1 MLRLLAFLLL
11 FILVVPLI
19 RVLIGAAARALTD
32 FLGKGGSRPR
42 PELGGKLRRDPVCG
56 VYVSEQ
62 VAVKRVKGG
71 ETLYFC
77 SEDCARKHGETA
89 GTS

>member
-19 RVLIGAAARALTD
+19 RVLVGAAARALHNWV
-32 FLGKGGSRPR
+32 GGGPKKQRQA
-42 PELGGKLRRDPVCG
+42 LGGKLHRDPVCG

-62 VAVKRVKGG
+62 VAVRRTVDG
-71 ETLYFC
+71 EVLYFC
-77 SEDCARKHGETA
+77 SEECAQKYKRA
-89 GTS
+89 

>member
-11 FILVVPLI
+11 FLLVVPLI
-19 RVLIGAAARALTD
+19 RVLIGAAARALSD
-32 FLGKGGSRPR
+32 FLGRESGKPR
-42 PELGGKLRRDPVCG
+42 AEIGGKLHRDPVCG

-62 VAVKRVKGG
+62 LAVKRVRRG

-77 SEDCARKHGETA
+77 SEECARKHEGA
-89 GTS
+89 

>member
-19 RVLIGAAARALTD
+19 RVLMGAAARAFAD
-32 FLGKGGSRPR
+32 ILGREGGKPR
-42 PELGGKLRRDPVCG
+42 AEPGGKLRRDPVCG

-62 VAVKRVKGG
+62 LAVRRVRGG

-77 SEDCARKHGETA
+77 SEECARKDEGA
-89 GTS
+89 

>member
-19 RVLIGAAARALTD
+19 RVLIGAAARALHD
-32 FLGKGGSRPR
+32 LVSGGNKGAPR
-42 PELGGKLRRDPVCG
+42 QAIGGRLHRDPVCG

-62 VAVKRVKGG
+62 VAVRRETGG
-71 ETLYFC
+71 KTVYFC
-77 SEDCARKHGETA
+77 SEECAQKYRQT
-89 GTS
+89 

>member
-19 RVLIGAAARALTD
+19 RVLIGAAARALYD
-32 FLGKGGSRPR
+32 FLGKGGSRPH
-42 PELGGKLRRDPVCG
+42 PEIGGKLHRDPVCG

-62 VAVKRVKGG
+62 LAVKRVIGG

-77 SEDCARKHGETA
+77 SEECARKHRPRGTA
-89 GTS
+89 

>member
-11 FILVVPLI
+11 FILIVPVI
-19 RVLIGAAARALTD
+19 RVLIGAAARALSD
-32 FLGKGGSRPR
+32 FLGKGSAKPR
-42 PELGGKLRRDPVCG
+42 AEIGGKLRRDPVCG

-71 ETLYFC
+71 ETLFFC
-77 SEDCARKHGETA
+77 SEECARKYEVA
-89 GTS
+89 

>member
-19 RVLIGAAARALTD
+19 RVLIGAAAHALHD
-32 FLGKGGSRPR
+32 WVSGSPKKQRQTP
-42 PELGGKLRRDPVCG
+42 GGKLHRDPVCG

-62 VAVKRVKGG
+62 VAVRRTADG

-77 SEDCARKHGETA
+77 SEECAQKYRRA
-89 GTS
+89 

>member
-11 FILVVPLI
+11 FILVVPIL
-19 RVLIGAAARALTD
+19 RVLLGAVARALHD
-32 FLGKGGSRPR
+32 LVSGPAARGGRR
-42 PELGGKLRRDPVCG
+42 QAAGGRLHRDPVCG

-62 VAVKRVKGG
+62 VAVRREAGG

-77 SEDCARKHGETA
+77 SEECARKYGRA
-89 GTS
+89 